1 MYCSLPDEVATHE
14 VLDTLVAMGKTVL
27 LPVVTGET
35 TMQLCIYRDSTD
47 LEAGAYNILEPTGE
61 PFDRLREIDVAVV
74 PGMAFDSCCNRMGR
88 GKGYYDRFLPLL
100 QVFLKHFRI

>member
-47 LEAGAYNILEPTGE
+47 LETGAYNILEPTGE
-61 PFDRLREIDVAVV
+61 PFDSLREIDVAVV
-74 PGMAFDSCCNRMGR
+74 PAWLSMPIATAWGAAKAITTVFC
-88 GKGYYDRFLPLL
+88 RF
-100 QVFLKHFRI
+100 FRKPIR